1 MINEKKPEEEEE
13 EVVVKDDIIQ
23 DYDSVLKES
32 GVLTLFIQYLLL
44 SCFL

>member
-23 DYDSVLKES
+23 DYAKIILYI
-32 GVLTLFIQYLLL
+32 LQLN
-44 SCFL
+44 